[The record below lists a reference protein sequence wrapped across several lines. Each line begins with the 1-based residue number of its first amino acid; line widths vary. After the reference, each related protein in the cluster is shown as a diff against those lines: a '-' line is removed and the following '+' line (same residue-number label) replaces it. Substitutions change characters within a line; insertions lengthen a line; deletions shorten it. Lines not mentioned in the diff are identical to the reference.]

1 MKKDEI
7 PDTEMRALGPCF
19 GTVARRANWAVSVLY
34 EIAEDTGMLNH
45 PAFGQI
51 AREQFAAVTGALM
64 DGAWETGDTTL
75 LVELAMGRTVGDPW

>member
-1 MKKDEI
+1 MKDEL
-7 PDTEMRALGPCF
+7 PDTEMHTLGPYF

-45 PAFGQI
+45 PAFGQA

-75 LVELAMGRTVGDPW
+75 LVELAMGRTAGDQW